1 MTDTTST
8 RPGGASAGAP
18 QFAFVHHL
26 DPLRSVQGTRTRY
39 HCPDLAT
46 IDRHLA
52 SLRRCIAGGT
62 RSPDIIDA
70 CRVDIDRLLD
80 HRAWLTLPVVA
91 RPIT

>member
-8 RPGGASAGAP
+8 RPDGATTGAP

-39 HCPDLAT
+39 DCPDLAA
-46 IDRHLA
+46 IDRHLT
-52 SLRRCIAGGT
+52 SLRRRIAGGA
-62 RSPDIIDA
+62 RSPDVIDA

-91 RPIT
+91 